1 MLLVNVLTQGE
12 DDIALLKL
20 PIMPISLCILL
31 DSCVHLSNIDLL
43 RILPLEYGTPDFTLE
58 PHAPILPL
66 KKSLICQLLLSDQD

>member
-1 MLLVNVLTQGE
+1 VLLVNVLTQGE

-43 RILPLEYGTPDFTLE
+43 RILPLE
-58 PHAPILPL
+58 
-66 KKSLICQLLLSDQD
+66 